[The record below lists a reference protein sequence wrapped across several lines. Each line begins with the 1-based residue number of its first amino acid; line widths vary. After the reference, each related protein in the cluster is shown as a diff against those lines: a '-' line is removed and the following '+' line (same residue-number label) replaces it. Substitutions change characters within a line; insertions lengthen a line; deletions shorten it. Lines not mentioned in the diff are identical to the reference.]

1 MNEIMV
7 YGASVFGAG
16 NLGGGS
22 GHNIG
27 VGKSQLP
34 LFRLNPRMINTR
46 QSYWLRDVI
55 SASHFARVYGNGLAA
70 YGNASNAYGVRP
82 AFSIS

>member
-27 VGKSQLP
+27 VDKSQLP
-34 LFRLNPRMINTR
+34 LFRLNPR
-46 QSYWLRDVI
+46 
-55 SASHFARVYGNGLAA
+55 
-70 YGNASNAYGVRP
+70 
-82 AFSIS
+82 

>member
-1 MNEIMV
+1 MV

-55 SASHFARVYGNGLAA
+55 SASYFALVHLNGRASYYGAGLAH
-70 YGNASNAYGVRP
+70 GVRP